1 MLTGRG
7 GGGKGNHTGHSQG
20 DDPGREALG
29 DGLGVHAEGA
39 VFGAGAGGR
48 TAGGLRGS
56 PGVRRPRQ
64 AEGQSRQADE
74 RRPLPAC
81 ERLQHRVSRRRREG
95 MSLFQC
101 VLSGASSCGGQAA
114 TTALL
119 KREREDRE
127 GGWSSSLGG
136 VEALQSSSPSL

>member
-7 GGGKGNHTGHSQG
+7 GGGKGNHTGNSQG

-29 DGLGVHAEGA
+29 DGLGVHAESA

-56 PGVRRPRQ
+56 PGVRRLQQP
-64 AEGQSRQADE
+64 EGHSHQADE

-81 ERLQHRVSRRRREG
+81 ERLQHPVSRRRREG

-101 VLSGASSCGGQAA
+101 VISGASSCDGQAA

-119 KREREDRE
+119 RRERE
-127 GGWSSSLGG
+127 GGPPRWGG
-136 VEALQSSSPSL
+136 GTLQSSSPSL

>member
-1 MLTGRG
+1 MLTGWG
-7 GGGKGNHTGHSQG
+7 GGHTGNSQG

-29 DGLGVHAEGA
+29 DGLGVHAKGA

-64 AEGQSRQADE
+64 TEGQSRQADE

-81 ERLQHRVSRRRREG
+81 ERPQHPVSGRRREG
-95 MSLFQC
+95 MSLLLC
-101 VLSGASSCGGQAA
+101 VCSAERRAA
-114 TTALL
+114 AV
-119 KREREDRE
+119 R
-127 GGWSSSLGG
+127 
-136 VEALQSSSPSL
+136 LQPQHF